1 MGLRAEM
8 GFYRSGGGR
17 CEALTFV
24 RMENLKDCRVYCGPV
39 AGPVYVESCTGCT
52 FVLASRQVSRPS
64 CCRRLWRL

>member
-1 MGLRAEM
+1 VGLRADV
-8 GFYRSGGGR
+8 GFCRSGGDR

-64 CCRRLWRL
+64 GRERQWPL